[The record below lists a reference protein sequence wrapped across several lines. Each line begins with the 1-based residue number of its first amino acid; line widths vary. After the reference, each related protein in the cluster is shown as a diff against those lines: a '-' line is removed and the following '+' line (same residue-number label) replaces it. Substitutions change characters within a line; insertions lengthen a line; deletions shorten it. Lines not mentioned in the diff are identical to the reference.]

1 MEIPYTVKARPDT
14 GLWNAKIGIWL
25 FLASEV
31 MLFGGLF
38 SSYIFLRIAPEGPW
52 PVQVLT
58 VGWGFLNTLVLIFSS
73 VTVLQAWVALKMRKY
88 NHFRVWMV
96 LTILCACGF
105 MAIKSV
111 EYYDKFHHY
120 GILLQD
126 GSNLEGHFPKGKEY
140 KIKFSDVKTVT
151 LAVRPNDKGLF
162 GLSIFH
168 NGSDADFLSYI
179 VEGKP
184 EFKTPDGTIL
194 TLDKITLK
202 ELLHKEL
209 GKKDKDGK
217 PAPESYIKLEAT
229 NPLRF
234 VIPPSKLFDNAYNA
248 SKATFR
254 DSTVIEG
261 KLESDQMHLE
271 CDRVDLRRLFDAEE
285 KSDEKALASV
295 QNADVWRILGEEW
308 KTKFNAHH
316 DKVLKE
322 FKDKNGEKRNPMTSS
337 DYVRH
342 VYAMKLDAHGSEHS
356 SVVPAATNNGGH
368 KAQEHAPKDD
378 HAEHATAAGGHG
390 HPEVTIEKKDV
401 KFYSNFTPKYGN
413 YFAIYFTLTG
423 LHGLHVIAGALVLT
437 YFLLFG
443 KKLYDKDPEHM
454 ANRVEVGGLFWH
466 FVDLVW
472 IFLFPLLY
480 LL

>member
-58 VGWGFLNTLVLIFSS
+58 VGYGFINTLVLIFSS
-73 VTVLQAWVALKMRKY
+73 VTVLQAWIALKMRKY
-88 NHFRVWMV
+88 NHFRIWMT
-96 LTILCACGF
+96 LTILCAAAF
-105 MAIKSV
+105 MGIKSV

-120 GILLQD
+120 GVLLQD
-126 GSNLEGHFPKGKEY
+126 GSNLEGHFPAGKEY
-140 KIKFSDVKTVT
+140 KIKFSEVKTVT

-162 GLSIFH
+162 DLSLFH
-168 NGSDADFLSYI
+168 NGSDAEFLNYLT
-179 VEGKP
+179 EGKP
-184 EFKTPDGTIL
+184 EFKTPDGQIVL
-194 TLDKITLK
+194 LSKDTLK
-202 ELLHKEL
+202 KLLHEAFTKVDAA
-209 GKKDKDGK
+209 GKSK
-217 PAPESYIKLEAT
+217 PDSYIKLEAT
-229 NPLRF
+229 NPLKF
-234 VIPPSKLFDNAYNA
+234 VIPPNKLFDNAYNDT
-248 SKATFR
+248 KATFR

-261 KLESDQMHLE
+261 KLETDELHLE
-271 CDRVDLRRLFDAEE
+271 VDRVDVRRLFDAEE

-308 KTKFNAHH
+308 KSKFNAHH
-316 DKVLKE
+316 DEVLKG
-322 FKDKNGEKRNPMTSS
+322 FKEKHGAKQNPMTNS

-342 VYAMKLDAHGSEHS
+342 VYAMKIDAAGGSHGEAK
-356 SVVPAATNNGGH
+356 PEAKGDAH
-368 KAQEHAPKDD
+368 KAQEHAPKEE
-378 HAEHATAAGGHG
+378 HGSEHASAGGHG
-390 HPEVTIEKKDV
+390 HPEVAIAKKDI

-423 LHGLHVIAGALVLT
+423 LHGLHVMAGALVLT

>member
-58 VGWGFLNTLVLIFSS
+58 VGWGFLNTLILIFSS

-88 NHFRVWMV
+88 NHFRVWMT
-96 LTILCACGF
+96 LTILCAAGF

-120 GILLQD
+120 GVLLQD

-140 KIKFSDVKTVT
+140 KIKFTDVKTVT

-162 GLSIFH
+162 DLSLFH
-168 NGSDADFLSYI
+168 NGSDAEFLNYI
-179 VEGKP
+179 TEGKH
-184 EFKTPDGTIL
+184 EFKTPDGKL
-194 TLDKITLK
+194 VNLDKASLK
-202 ELLHKEL
+202 ELLHAALE
-209 GKKDKDGK
+209 KKDANGK
-217 PAPESYIKLEAT
+217 PAPDSYLKLEAT
-229 NPLRF
+229 NPLTF
-234 VIPPSKLFDNAYNA
+234 VIPPSKLFDNAYNDT
-248 SKATFR
+248 KATFR

-261 KLESDQMHLE
+261 KLAPDLFHLE
-271 CDRVDLRRLFDAEE
+271 VDRVDVRRLFDADE
-285 KSDEKALASV
+285 KSDKTALEKV
-295 QNADVWRILGEEW
+295 QHADIWRILGEEW
-308 KTKFNAHH
+308 KAKFNAHH
-316 DKVLKE
+316 DEVLKA
-322 FKDKNGEKRNPMTSS
+322 FKEKHGDEKNPMTNS

-342 VYAMKLDAHGSEHS
+342 VYAMKLEAAAGHGAAKGDAK
-356 SVVPAATNNGGH
+356 GGNH
-368 KAQEHAPKDD
+368 AQEHAPKE
-378 HAEHATAAGGHG
+378 EHAAAGGGHH
-390 HPEVTIEKKDV
+390 HPEVAIAKKDI

-423 LHGLHVIAGALVLT
+423 LHGLHVVAGAIVLT

>member
-38 SSYIFLRIAPEGPW
+38 SAYIFLRIAPEGPW

-73 VTVLQAWVALKMRKY
+73 VTVLQAWIAVKMRKY
-88 NHFRVWMV
+88 NQFRIWMA
-96 LTILCACGF
+96 LTILCAAGF

-120 GILLQD
+120 GVLLQD

-162 GLSIFH
+162 DLTLFH
-168 NGSDADFLSYI
+168 NGSDAEFLNYI
-179 VEGKP
+179 TEGKP
-184 EFKTPDGTIL
+184 EFKTPSGRVI
-194 TLDKITLK
+194 TLDKSTLNN
-202 ELLHKEL
+202 LLHEEL
-209 GKKDKDGK
+209 GKKDKNGR

-229 NPLRF
+229 NPLKF
-234 VIPPSKLFDNAYNA
+234 TIPPSKLFDNAYNA
-248 SKATFR
+248 TKATFR

-271 CDRVDLRRLFDAEE
+271 VDKVDLRRLFDVEE
-285 KSDEKALASV
+285 KSDEKALGSV
-295 QNADVWRILGEEW
+295 QNADAWRILGDEW
-308 KTKFNAHH
+308 KAKFNAHH
-316 DKVLKE
+316 DTVLQTFREKHG
-322 FKDKNGEKRNPMTSS
+322 DKKNPMTNS

-342 VYAMKLDAHGSEHS
+342 VYAMKIDAHGSDHEAAK
-356 SVVPAATNNGGH
+356 PAAHAEGH
-368 KAQEHAPKDD
+368 KAQEHAVKED
-378 HAEHATAAGGHG
+378 HADVAAAGGHG
-390 HPEVTIEKKDV
+390 HPQVVIEKKDV

-437 YFLLFG
+437 YFLVFG